1 MYFLLA
7 IGIWIYIITI
17 INNDKRNHKKV
28 SEQTQKWFDD
38 AKLEFD
44 TFLKKYVA
52 DDSLVDF
59 IEHEVYTDSDVAKN
73 MKERIYKETSIKA
86 TDDMTIRALLAK
98 DCKVLRKTAYGGIR
112 TNINGKKE
120 MERERRFIVWYDN
133 ELRSCGFPYPILFV
147 PWNQKVN
154 LKSGDDSASLTL
166 IECTDVTSGIY
177 FWSPIK
183 AFATGLDSIVT

>member
-7 IGIWIYIITI
+7 IGIWVYIII
-17 INNDKRNHKKV
+17 AINNDKRRHRKI
-28 SEQTQKWFDD
+28 SEQTQKWFND
-38 AKLEFD
+38 AKMDFD
-44 TFLKKYVA
+44 TFLRKYVA
-52 DDSLVDF
+52 DDSLVNF

-98 DCKVLRKTAYGGIR
+98 DCKILRKTAYGGIR
-112 TNINGKKE
+112 TNTNGKKE
-120 MERERRFIVWYDN
+120 MERERRFIMWYDN
-133 ELRSCGFPYPILFV
+133 ELRSYGFPYPILFV
-147 PWNQKVN
+147 PWNKKVN
-154 LKSGDDSASLTL
+154 LKAGDDSVSLEL
-166 IECTDVTSGIY
+166 IECTDVTSGVY